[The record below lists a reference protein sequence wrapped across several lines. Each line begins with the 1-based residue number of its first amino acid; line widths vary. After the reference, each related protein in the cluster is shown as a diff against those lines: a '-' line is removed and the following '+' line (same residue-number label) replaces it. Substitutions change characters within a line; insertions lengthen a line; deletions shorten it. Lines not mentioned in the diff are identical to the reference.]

1 MMKLSRSSFKL
12 DDLGAVGLRWK
23 KRHRTRT
30 TVDCSSVAT
39 ANLLWTKVRRVLS
52 VLVTLGHDS

>member
-12 DDLGAVGLRWK
+12 DDLSAVGLRWK
-23 KRHRTRT
+23 KRHHTRT

-39 ANLLWTKVRRVLS
+39 ANLWTKVRRVLS